1 MAVLPASFYYRSYQ
15 KQQISE
21 ILIKKNFEKKVSVG
35 QEFRKRI
42 SLVGKKSET
51 KKWEVF
57 SDHKT
62 PKSYSLSCIVEK
74 LGAFC
79 QGQMAQE
86 SWEKLD
92 VKKHKN
98 MLELKVA
105 KFAMMTFT
113 KMFPT
118 AKTIHLQID
127 NIVVLSN
134 LLKMGGH
141 NKILS
146 DLRNLGLCPSKW
158 DHNYCR
164 VFIGNPEFECRSAVK
179 IHIGLE

>member
-1 MAVLPASFYYRSYQ
+1 MAVLPVSFYYRSHQ

-21 ILIKKNFEKKVSVG
+21 ILIKKNFEKKVSIC
-35 QEFRKRI
+35 QEFKKRI

-62 PKSYSLSCIVEK
+62 PKSYSLSCIVERLASLMSGSKVRRILVK
-74 LGAFC
+74 LG
-79 QGQMAQE
+79 
-86 SWEKLD
+86 S
-92 VKKHKN
+92 KKAYKHVGIEGGKICN
-98 MLELKVA
+98 DDLYKCFQQR
-105 KFAMMTFT
+105 KQFIYKWT
-113 KMFPT
+113 
-118 AKTIHLQID
+118 
-127 NIVVLSN
+127 IVVLSN
-134 LLKMGGH
+134 ILKMGGH

-146 DLRNLGLCPSKW
+146 DLRNLGLRPSKW

-164 VFIGNPEFECRSAVK
+164 VFIGNPEFKCRSAVK

>member
-1 MAVLPASFYYRSYQ
+1 
-15 KQQISE
+15 
-21 ILIKKNFEKKVSVG
+21 
-35 QEFRKRI
+35 
-42 SLVGKKSET
+42 
-51 KKWEVF
+51 
-57 SDHKT
+57 
-62 PKSYSLSCIVEK
+62 
-74 LGAFC
+74 
-79 QGQMAQE
+79 
-86 SWEKLD
+86 
-92 VKKHKN
+92 

-118 AKTIHLQID
+118 TKTIHLQMD

-164 VFIGNPEFECRSAVK
+164 VLIGNPEFKCRSAVK

>member
-1 MAVLPASFYYRSYQ
+1 
-15 KQQISE
+15 
-21 ILIKKNFEKKVSVG
+21 
-35 QEFRKRI
+35 
-42 SLVGKKSET
+42 
-51 KKWEVF
+51 
-57 SDHKT
+57 
-62 PKSYSLSCIVEK
+62 
-74 LGAFC
+74 
-79 QGQMAQE
+79 
-86 SWEKLD
+86 
-92 VKKHKN
+92 

-118 AKTIHLQID
+118 AKTIHLQMD
-127 NIVVLSN
+127 NIVVLSD

-179 IHIGLE
+179 IHIGLEWMEIKPNSFRKIEKVFSYPDMDLFASKCHIIYQHIYLGNKIHIAKGQMPSINHGEIWQVTIFLLLISLVGFCETFMWAMPQ